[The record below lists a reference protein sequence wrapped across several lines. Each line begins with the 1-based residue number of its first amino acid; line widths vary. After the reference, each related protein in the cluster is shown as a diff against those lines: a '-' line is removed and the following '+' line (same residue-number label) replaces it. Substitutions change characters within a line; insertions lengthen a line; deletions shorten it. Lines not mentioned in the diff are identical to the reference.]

1 MRRLVIHRK
10 IIHIDLDAFYC
21 AVEEKY
27 DPSLRGLAFAV
38 GGPPEER
45 GVVASCS
52 YAARKF
58 GVRSAMPTARA
69 LRLCHHLKIISGR
82 HSRYSEE
89 SRRVIEEL
97 KNITETLE
105 QISID
110 EAFLDVTQN
119 SENAEAIARDLQ
131 DTIRAKFSLPCSLG
145 VATNKL
151 VAKIATDV
159 GKAAA
164 KTEGPPNA
172 IQVVPPGSEMDFL
185 SHLPTE
191 TLWGVGPKMS
201 ARLVELGIH
210 TIGQIAE
217 QSEADLV
224 RWFGKHGHDL
234 YLHSRGIDSRKVE
247 TTREAKSVSKETTFP
262 KDVRDGDQLRKALL
276 SLSEGV
282 SRRLRR
288 ENLAG
293 TTVKIKLRWSDFT
306 TLTRQVSIAQPT
318 DDLNVIYDT
327 ANLLLESVWKP
338 GQPVRLIGVGVS
350 NLGPPIRQLTL
361 WSFDSERTIS
371 EKESRLKSAVQI
383 LQEKFGNQV
392 IHWGSQEAGK

>member
-1 MRRLVIHRK
+1 MNYRK

-69 LRLCHHLKIISGR
+69 LKLCPHLKIISGK

-89 SRRVIEEL
+89 SRRVMEAL

-119 SENAEAIARDLQ
+119 IGEAEVIARSLQ

-164 KTEGPPNA
+164 KTAGPPNA
-172 IQVVPPGSEMDFL
+172 IHVVLPGSEMDFL
-185 SHLPTE
+185 APLPAE
-191 TLWGVGPKMS
+191 SLWGVGPKMS

-262 KDVRDGDQLRKALL
+262 KDVRDGDQLRKTLR
-276 SLSEGV
+276 SLAEGV
-282 SRRLRR
+282 SRRLKR
-288 ENLAG
+288 EKLAG
-293 TTVKIKLRWSDFT
+293 STVKIKLRWSDFT
-306 TLTRQVSIAQPT
+306 TLTRQASVDAPT
-318 DDLNVIYDT
+318 DQLDVIYDA
-327 ANLLLESVWKP
+327 ANRLLESAWQP
-338 GQPVRLIGVGVS
+338 GRPVRLIGVGVS
-350 NLGPPIRQLTL
+350 NLGAPIRQLSL
-361 WSFDSERTIS
+361 WNFESERQLS
-371 EKESRLKSAVQI
+371 EKENRLKSAVQM
-383 LQEKFGNQV
+383 LQDKYGSQA
-392 IHWGSQEAGK
+392 IHWGSQEAGE